1 MLHGKVGDMVSD
13 LGEVRIGWTELE
25 CPSSPKERFIVTGR
39 ITQMPHAGLE
49 KQREFFN
56 REERAK
62 VVAALLFF
70 WCEPAVLGA
79 VVVIRLTCHPGRIAG
94 FNVKNF
100 PVFPSGIDVGS
111 GDGQTHGIA
120 QPASDSN
127 DPSPDSDT
135 EKTASVPASIPR
147 TNLPVSTAHTQAVAP

>member
-1 MLHGKVGDMVSD
+1 
-13 LGEVRIGWTELE
+13 
-25 CPSSPKERFIVTGR
+25 
-39 ITQMPHAGLE
+39 MP
-49 KQREFFN
+49 
-56 REERAK
+56 
-62 VVAALLFF
+62 FF

-127 DPSPDSDT
+127 DQHGDGGAGTP
-135 EKTASVPASIPR
+135 TAGRVTIKE
-147 TNLPVSTAHTQAVAP
+147 AVNERFAGIGKRRV